1 MSHSE
6 KPPQAQTGPLE
17 AVVRRLLK
25 IRHPEWEQKVPQ
37 DTRGAIELWL
47 RDAYAAGCN
56 AAASKSL
63 LTALEYAKRE
73 APKLAEAIAS
83 DLKS

>member
-1 MSHSE
+1 MPSSQTTQA
-6 KPPQAQTGPLE
+6 PPAPLD
-17 AVVRRLLK
+17 AVVRRLLV
-25 IRHPEWEQKVPQ
+25 IRHPEWSHKNPQ
-37 DTRGAIELWL
+37 DDRGAIELWL

-73 APKLAEAIAS
+73 APKLAATIADALHS
-83 DLKS
+83 